1 MTRSINIPVAL
12 RYYNYICNKLN
23 KARANMNEAEISK
36 LKPIK
41 MALIFLDA
49 PKYKEMAKYN
59 MITIIDL

>member
-1 MTRSINIPVAL
+1 MTRSINISVAL

-41 MALIFLDA
+41 MALMFLDA
-49 PKYKEMAKYN
+49 PKYRDMAKHN
-59 MITIIDL
+59 MTTIVEL